1 MPAPKNVESIDSPAN
16 NVPPPPSERME
27 RNNGA
32 AKELEKAKKP
42 SFRETLENEGERAQ
56 KEKDERILRVD
67 QAGQSVLDEGN
78 RGEEAWHKAMK
89 NRGNEDMQRR
99 RNG

>member
-1 MPAPKNVESIDSPAN
+1 
-16 NVPPPPSERME
+16 ME

-32 AKELEKAKKP
+32 SKELEKAKKP
-42 SFRETLENEGERAQ
+42 SYRETLENEGERAQ